1 MACLSQDWVDASFY
15 RHASPRPPLERDSR
29 DRYESVRQTSRHRRQ
44 SRSRSRSVTRS
55 RRRSRSREPD
65 LLRSS
70 ADEHWDTTNH
80 HYRRQSQH
88 RRDCDL
94 LDVKLTMSSARERTP
109 SAAKKSNRRRRSR
122 ERHEPRAD
130 AMPQQRHDFRR
141 HESAHEM
148 TSYRPHSVPR
158 QHSWSRADDNDDRFT
173 DTGE

>member
-1 MACLSQDWVDASFY
+1 M
-15 RHASPRPPLERDSR
+15 PRPPLERDSR
-29 DRYESVRQTSRHRRQ
+29 DRYDGLRHTSRHRRQ

-65 LLRSS
+65 LPRSS

-94 LDVKLTMSSARERTP
+94 RDVNLTMSSARERTP
-109 SAAKKSNRRRRSR
+109 SATNKSNRRRSR

-130 AMPQQRHDFRR
+130 AMSQQRHGFRR
-141 HESAHEM
+141 HESAREM
-148 TSYRPHSVPR
+148 TSYLPHSVPR
-158 QHSWSRADDNDDRFT
+158 QPSWSQADDNDDRFT